1 MVCRQAGPPGGPGGR
16 RRGLPVLGPRPLRL
30 AAELRRGHP
39 EQVHSLQGGGDLTR
53 VLQQVVPPTKTRTL
67 VRKYILILY
76 T

>member
-39 EQVHSLQGGGDLTR
+39 EQVHSLQGGGDLTSLATGR
-53 VLQQVVPPTKTRTL
+53 ASNKN
-67 VRKYILILY
+67 
-76 T
+76 